1 VPVDEENTLIYLRNY
16 QNFLKVPVL
25 KQVVNYFMKLSNI
38 IILHQDKRVV
48 VTQLPKKTDEKM
60 DERLIM
66 GDKPIIEYRKHRSEL
81 MNN

>member
-1 VPVDEENTLIYLRNY
+1 
-16 QNFLKVPVL
+16 
-25 KQVVNYFMKLSNI
+25 
-38 IILHQDKRVV
+38 V